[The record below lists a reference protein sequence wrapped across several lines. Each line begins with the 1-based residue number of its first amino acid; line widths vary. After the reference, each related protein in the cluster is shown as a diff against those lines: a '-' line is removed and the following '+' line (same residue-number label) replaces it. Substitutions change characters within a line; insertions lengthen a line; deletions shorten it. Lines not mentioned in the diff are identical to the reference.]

1 MSELRN
7 EFFIDP
13 EEGFNRGVWR
23 SGSNMPPAYPFD
35 GDVSITVADPN
46 TNGGQPFTL
55 PHSKMMWELFM
66 KTLFPSITQDDFNN
80 TVTDGQQGKYFTQLA
95 EVAIKDFF
103 YSFYIG
109 QDDIYQQKGIVNHDQ
124 IFTTGMWNQ
133 LSKDTQQLAIKAYLM
148 TRGPEFE
155 TDRVANAHLIY
166 DLTERGKSVFYW
178 ISRLLVN
185 LLEDLQLLTIKSAQ
199 LATQLTEM
207 QSAVSDTMKD
217 SKFNPTIPGNT
228 SDYFTLWM
236 NNERGR
242 MVELLRTHRTDL
254 QKKASRAG
262 SVLENRNSEVEQ
274 QAAAITQYLST
285 VNRTTKLFFKK

>member
-7 EFFIDP
+7 NFFIDP
-13 EEGFNRGVWR
+13 EEGFDRGVWR
-23 SGSNMPPAYPFD
+23 SGSNMPPSYPFD
-35 GDVSITVADPN
+35 DDVTITVTDPSIN
-46 TNGGQPFTL
+46 NDQPFKL
-55 PHSKMMWELFM
+55 PHSRMMWKLFM
-66 KTLFPSITQDDFNN
+66 ETLFPSITQDDFNN
-80 TVTDGQQGKYFTQLA
+80 SVTDGVQGKYFKRLA
-95 EVAIKDFF
+95 EIAIKDFF

-109 QDDIYQQKGIVNHDQ
+109 QDDVYQQKGIVNHDQ
-124 IFTTGMWNQ
+124 IITTNMWSQ
-133 LSKDTQQLAIKAYLM
+133 LSEDTQKLAIKSYLM

-155 TDRVANAHLIY
+155 TDRVANGHLIY
-166 DLTERGKSVFYW
+166 DLTERGKSVFFW

-199 LATQLTEM
+199 LATRLTEM
-207 QSAVSDTMKD
+207 QSAVSDTMKED
-217 SKFNPTIPGNT
+217 KFTPSIPGNT
-228 SDYFTLWM
+228 NDYFTLWM

-242 MVELLRTHRTDL
+242 MIELLRTNRTEL

-285 VNRTTKLFFKK
+285 INRTTKLFFKK